1 LENNLLH
8 SDTTSFTCSLSQVT
22 QEAEFSV
29 DLFSEETQCDISTID
44 FGTQSSSFETVE
56 ISDEET
62 QNNLHPVSTVLER
75 ISFHIKKE
83 ILIPLTKR
91 YNYSSQKLKL
101 QAMTMLDPRY
111 KSRFIDSQQDV
122 VNHIK
127 LEMDTIGHQEC
138 KKN

>member
-1 LENNLLH
+1 M
-8 SDTTSFTCSLSQVT
+8 
-22 QEAEFSV
+22 
-29 DLFSEETQCDISTID
+29 
-44 FGTQSSSFETVE
+44 E
-56 ISDEET
+56 ISEEET
-62 QNNLHPVSTVLER
+62 QNNLHSVSTVLKH

-91 YNYSSQKLKL
+91 YNDYSQKLKL

-138 KKN
+138 KKTEVIKKEGKLKFL